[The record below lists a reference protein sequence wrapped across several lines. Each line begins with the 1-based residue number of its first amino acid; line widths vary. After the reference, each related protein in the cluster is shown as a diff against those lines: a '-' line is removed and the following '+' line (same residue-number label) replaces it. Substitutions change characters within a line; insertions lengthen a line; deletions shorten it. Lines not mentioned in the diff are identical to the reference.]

1 MLSLYIYAIYSSF
14 KSSVC
19 VSAPDPTQHLKM
31 RWLERFWR
39 RTAIIFGSPTSEPGI
54 INRYFSQSTF
64 VTLCRICCAT
74 CVTAECCATCVAA
87 ECCATCD
94 TAECVTA
101 ERVTAECC
109 ATCVAAECVTAECV
123 TAECC
128 ATCVAG
134 ECVTA
139 ECVIAECCAT
149 CVAGECATAECVTA
163 ECCATCVAAECVTA
177 ECVTAECC
185 ATCVT
190 AVPPVLLQSEGHKK
204 VLALQDI
211 KRLNAAIHLARYVAV
226 ALCGSKQ
233 QLRDLG
239 SCTCQGCN
247 LKEVGNMV

>member
-74 CVTAECCATCVAA
+74 
-87 ECCATCD
+87 
-94 TAECVTA
+94 
-101 ERVTAECC
+101 
-109 ATCVAAECVTAECV
+109 
-123 TAECC
+123 
-128 ATCVAG
+128 
-134 ECVTA
+134 
-139 ECVIAECCAT
+139 
-149 CVAGECATAECVTA
+149 CVTA